1 MTKIFLEIFVGISF
15 REECVPFE
23 FESYHLTLG
32 GKGRVKC
39 EVLKMRSVENVVRGR
54 KYTRKCIKA

>member
-1 MTKIFLEIFVGISF
+1 MTKIFLEILVGISF

-32 GKGRVKC
+32 GKGGVW
-39 EVLKMRSVENVVRGR
+39 SVENEEC
-54 KYTRKCIKA
+54 RKCGARKKI